1 MTAKLY
7 QIYEYTTAQ
16 GHTFLLQ
23 FYGDCVWAECQT
35 TYARVSL
42 YGGYLEP
49 EQVEELL
56 DNLSLTVGG

>member
-1 MTAKLY
+1 MF
-7 QIYEYTTAQ
+7 
-16 GHTFLLQ
+16 H
-23 FYGDCVWAECQT
+23 GDCVWAECQT